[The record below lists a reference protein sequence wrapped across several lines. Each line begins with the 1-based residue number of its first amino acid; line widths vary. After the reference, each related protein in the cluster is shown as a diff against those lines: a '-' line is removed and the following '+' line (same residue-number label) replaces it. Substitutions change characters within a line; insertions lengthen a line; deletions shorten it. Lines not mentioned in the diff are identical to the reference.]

1 MSAGPLRIGR
11 GLRLLF
17 GIVGLV
23 FMVMAFKETWV
34 RSQGHV
40 LPAWWH
46 MAGAGALVLAG
57 LAGAARGWV
66 CLFGGQ
72 GSEKAL
78 TEAFY
83 TAQLGKYVPGG
94 MWQAVGQVGLS
105 RRGGISLVQATTGFA
120 VQALTLVAAG
130 GTVGATLALVGFHLP
145 VGVRAFAL
153 LGLALVLPLRRA
165 WMTRL
170 LGPLARLAGSKG
182 IEALPSQGAILR
194 SYGWGIWALAWIG
207 AAFALLACSLQ
218 VTGSPAALVPA
229 FALAWTIG
237 FLAVPFPSGLGI
249 REAVLISAVGSPAG
263 AAPVIVASV
272 VHRLITMLG
281 ELVMILV
288 AKGHAAMSR

>member
-11 GLRLLF
+11 VLRLLF

-23 FMVMAFKETWV
+23 FMGVVFKETWV

-40 LPAWWH
+40 LPAPWH
-46 MAGAGALVLAG
+46 VAGAGALILAG

-66 CLFGGQ
+66 CLFEGQ
-72 GSEKAL
+72 GSEKTL

-83 TAQLGKYVPGG
+83 MAQLGKYIPGG

-105 RRGGISLVQATTGFA
+105 RRGGVSLVQATAAFG
-120 VQALTLVAAG
+120 VQALTVVAAG
-130 GTVGATLALVGFHLP
+130 GTVGATLAVVGFHLP
-145 VGVRAFAL
+145 VGVRVFAL
-153 LGLALVLPLRRA
+153 LGPALVLPLRRT
-165 WMTRL
+165 WMARL
-170 LGPLARLAGSKG
+170 LGPLVRLSENTG

-194 SYGWGIWALAWIG
+194 SYGWGIWSLVWIG
-207 AAFALLACSLQ
+207 AAFALLARSLQ
-218 VTGSPAALVPA
+218 ITGAPAALVPA

-272 VHRLITMLG
+272 VHRLVTMLD
-281 ELVMILV
+281 EVVMILL
-288 AKGHAAMSR
+288 AKGYAARSR